1 MNKGL
6 NESISQ
12 IYGRMCDGL
21 NILILKGKGNYS
33 MHLQVCDLN
42 QYYPSEIPKMM
53 EMFYIML
60 FIKVSINHIQL
71 LGTWNVTSVPEEPNF

>member
-6 NESISQ
+6 NETISQ

-33 MHLQVCDLN
+33 MHLQVCDLF
-42 QYYPSEIPKMM
+42 K
-53 EMFYIML
+53 
-60 FIKVSINHIQL
+60 
-71 LGTWNVTSVPEEPNF
+71 SVLSFRNY